1 MIRRATGNC
10 FDERLVR
17 QAAPNHTR
25 QLQYQLGVSQSFEH
39 ASKVSACAVACTQ
52 QAQATSDL
60 PQTDFGNLYVSL
72 EDIQA
77 LYSACRLLSCC
88 CIINKHWDSFHLTQ
102 QLLTI
107 AASRP
112 VLLHSTVNT
121 DLSSLSSLS
130 KLYNFMSQEGHL
142 EFA

>member
-1 MIRRATGNC
+1 MIRRTTGNC
-10 FDERLVR
+10 FDERLAR

-25 QLQYQLGVSQSFEH
+25 QLLYQLAVSQSFEH

-77 LYSACRLLSCC
+77 L
-88 CIINKHWDSFHLTQ
+88 
-102 QLLTI
+102 
-107 AASRP
+107 
-112 VLLHSTVNT
+112 
-121 DLSSLSSLS
+121 
-130 KLYNFMSQEGHL
+130 
-142 EFA
+142 